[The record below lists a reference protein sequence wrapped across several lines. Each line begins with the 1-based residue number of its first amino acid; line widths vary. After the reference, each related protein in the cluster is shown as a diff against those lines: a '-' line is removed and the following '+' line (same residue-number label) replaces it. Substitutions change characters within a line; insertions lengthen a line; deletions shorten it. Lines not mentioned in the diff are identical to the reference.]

1 MPVPESVIGPITRYQ
16 EVVMTMTVAAGIDIR
31 PFQIA
36 IPQKDLDDLRA
47 RLNAAR
53 YPTAELAKDASQG
66 VQLATLQAVARYWAT
81 EYDWRKVEARL
92 NALPQF
98 MTTIDGLDIHFIHVK
113 SAHPDALPV
122 IITHGWPGSVMEM
135 LDVIGPLT
143 DPTAFGGT
151 ANDAFDVVIPSMP
164 GYGFSE
170 QPTELGWSGN
180 RIASAWGEL
189 MSRLGYTRYVAQGGD
204 QGATVTDAMARQAP
218 AGLAGIHL
226 NFLSAFPTE
235 VGAALFG
242 DTFAMGLIK
251 RAAVGVIASRAEK
264 EEAALAGIERT
275 FWAGYIA
282 EMNTKPQT
290 IGYGSM
296 DPLAMAAWML
306 DHDADSYQ
314 KISAAFL
321 DGKPTG
327 GLTRDHVLDNLTLYW
342 LTNTSTSAARLYW
355 ENYQNILKS
364 LAGGPKP
371 PNIDVPTGFTVFP
384 QELFQAPRAWAD
396 KVYPNLVYFGEAPKG
411 GHFAA
416 WEVPQIFTEELRRS
430 FQSVR

>member
-1 MPVPESVIGPITRYQ
+1 
-16 EVVMTMTVAAGIDIR
+16 MTMTLEAGVDIR
-31 PFQIA
+31 PFQVDV
-36 IPQKDLDDLRA
+36 PQQDLDDLRA

-53 YPTAELAKDASQG
+53 FPTKEVVNDASQG
-66 VQLATLQAVARYWAT
+66 VQLATLQSVARYWAT

-92 NALPQF
+92 NGLPQF
-98 MTTIDGLDIHFIHVK
+98 KTQIDGLDIHFIHVK
-113 SAHPDALPV
+113 SRHEGALPV
-122 IITHGWPGSVMEM
+122 IITHGWPGSVIEM

-143 DPTAFGGT
+143 DPTAYGGT
-151 ANDAFDVVIPSMP
+151 EADAFDVVIPSMP
-164 GYGFSE
+164 GYGFSD
-170 QPTELGWSGN
+170 QPTEPGWSGN
-180 RIASAWGEL
+180 RIASAWAEL

-218 AGLAGIHL
+218 AGLIGIHL

-242 DTFAMGLIK
+242 DTFAMGLVK
-251 RAAVGVIASRAEK
+251 RAAVGIIASRAEK
-264 EEAALAGIERT
+264 EREALAGIERT

-306 DHDADSYQ
+306 DHDADSYG
-314 KISAAFL
+314 KITKAFL
-321 DGKPTG
+321 DGQPTG
-327 GLTRDHVLDNLTLYW
+327 GLTRDNILDNVTLYW

-355 ENYQNILKS
+355 ENYQNILVALS
-364 LAGGPKP
+364 GGPKP
-371 PNIDVPTGFTVFP
+371 PDINVPTGFTVFP
-384 QELFQAPRAWAD
+384 QELFQAPRSWAD
-396 KVYPNLVYFGEAPKG
+396 KVYPNLTYFNEAPKG

-416 WEVPQIFTEELRRS
+416 WEEPQVFSEELRRA

>member
-1 MPVPESVIGPITRYQ
+1 
-16 EVVMTMTVAAGIDIR
+16 MTMTLEAGVDIR
-31 PFQIA
+31 PFQVDV
-36 IPQKDLDDLRA
+36 PQQDLDDLRA

-53 YPTAELAKDASQG
+53 FPTKEVVNDASQG
-66 VQLATLQAVARYWAT
+66 VQLATLQSVARYWAT

-92 NALPQF
+92 NGLPQF
-98 MTTIDGLDIHFIHVK
+98 KTQIDGLDIHFIHVK
-113 SAHPDALPV
+113 SRHEGALPV
-122 IITHGWPGSVMEM
+122 IITHGWPGSVIEM

-143 DPTAFGGT
+143 DPTAYGGT
-151 ANDAFDVVIPSMP
+151 EADAFDVVIPSMP
-164 GYGFSE
+164 GYGFSD
-170 QPTELGWSGN
+170 QPTEPGWSGN
-180 RIASAWGEL
+180 RIASAWAEL

-218 AGLAGIHL
+218 AGLIGIHL

-242 DTFAMGLIK
+242 DTFAMGLVK
-251 RAAVGVIASRAEK
+251 RAAVGIIASRAEK
-264 EEAALAGIERT
+264 EQEALAGIERT

-306 DHDADSYQ
+306 DHDADSYG
-314 KISAAFL
+314 KITKAFL
-321 DGKPTG
+321 DGQPTG
-327 GLTRDHVLDNLTLYW
+327 GLTRDNVLDNVTLYW

-355 ENYQNILKS
+355 ENYQNILAALS
-364 LAGGPKP
+364 GGPKP
-371 PNIDVPTGFTVFP
+371 PDINVPTGFTVFP
-384 QELFQAPRAWAD
+384 QELFQAPRSWAD
-396 KVYPNLVYFGEAPKG
+396 KVYPNLTYFNEAPKG

-416 WEVPQIFTEELRRS
+416 WEEPQVFSEELRRA